1 MRALPVLAL
10 LAVAAAARAEIAWL
24 DRLDRARAL
33 ESPGGLVRA
42 DLSGLLDLEGYYIDQ
57 RPPGLIFGSDTGFV
71 NPRLTLFLDTR
82 VGRHLYGFVE
92 ARFDRGFDPR
102 SRFAAAHLDAYL
114 ARWTP
119 LDTPLLNL
127 QFGKF
132 ATMIGT
138 WAQRHDSWSN
148 PFVTAPLPYENVTA
162 ISDGAAPATPQAFLA
177 RRNVPDRKRDWV
189 PLVWGP
195 NYTTGGAVFG
205 RVGPLDYAAAVK
217 NAALSARPE
226 EWDARKRGFDQPS
239 ASGRLG
245 WRPAVAWTLG
255 ASAGSGPYLR
265 EKAARTLAPDQD
277 LGDFRETVIGADASY
292 ARHHLQL
299 WGEFFAGRFDVPI
312 PNLSRLRSSVE
323 EADTAAYYL
332 EGRYK
337 LTPSLFGAL
346 RWNQQL
352 FGEVPDGRGG
362 ERAWDRD
369 VWRIDAA
376 LGYRFDRHLQAKLQY
391 AFSRQTGRLQQGQQ
405 LVAAQVTL
413 KF

>member
-1 MRALPVLAL
+1 
-10 LAVAAAARAEIAWL
+10 
-24 DRLDRARAL
+24 
-33 ESPGGLVRA
+33 
-42 DLSGLLDLEGYYIDQ
+42 
-57 RPPGLIFGSDTGFV
+57 
-71 NPRLTLFLDTR
+71 RLTLFLDTR

-205 RVGPLDYAAAVK
+205 RVGQLDYAAAVK

-226 EWDARKRGFDQPS
+226 E
-239 ASGRLG
+239 
-245 WRPAVAWTLG
+245 
-255 ASAGSGPYLR
+255 
-265 EKAARTLAPDQD
+265 
-277 LGDFRETVIGADASY
+277 AD
-292 ARHHLQL
+292 
-299 WGEFFAGRFDVPI
+299 P
-312 PNLSRLRSSVE
+312 
-323 EADTAAYYL
+323 AAYYL

-352 FGEVPDGRGG
+352 FGEVSDGRGG